1 MHAQDV
7 TLTGLYTVNKYK
19 LIYLVDGEVY
29 HEVEIEY
36 GSEVVPIDAPKKEGY
51 EFMGWDE
58 IPETMPAYDVE
69 VRGTFKAT
77 GVESVRLGN
86 RSVDVYG
93 LNGMKLKGNVPVDRL
108 KDELDSGIY
117 IIDGRKSVIK

>member
-1 MHAQDV
+1 
-7 TLTGLYTVNKYK
+7 
-19 LIYLVDGEVY
+19 
-29 HEVEIEY
+29 
-36 GSEVVPIDAPKKEGY
+36 
-51 EFMGWDE
+51 MGWDE
-58 IPETMPAYDVE
+58 VPETMPAYDVE

-93 LNGMKLKGNVPVDRL
+93 LNGMKLKGNVPVGRL
-108 KDELDSGIY
+108 KEDLKTGIY